1 MSDTKEIKELKALIT
16 DRFVDDK
23 ITELFSDRCYE
34 ELSNKEKLA
43 VVSLVAQKRRMK
55 ISARA

>member
-1 MSDTKEIKELKALIT
+1 MKESNEIKQLKALIT

-23 ITELFSDRCYE
+23 LAEFFSNRNYDD
-34 ELSNKEKLA
+34 LSNKEKLA
-43 VVSLVAQKRRMK
+43 VVSLLAQKRKMK

>member
-1 MSDTKEIKELKALIT
+1 MDTKEIKELKALIT

-23 ITELFSDRCYE
+23 LAQIFENKDYDE
-34 ELSNKEKLA
+34 MSNKEKLS
-43 VVSLVAQKRRMK
+43 VMGLLAQKKKMK